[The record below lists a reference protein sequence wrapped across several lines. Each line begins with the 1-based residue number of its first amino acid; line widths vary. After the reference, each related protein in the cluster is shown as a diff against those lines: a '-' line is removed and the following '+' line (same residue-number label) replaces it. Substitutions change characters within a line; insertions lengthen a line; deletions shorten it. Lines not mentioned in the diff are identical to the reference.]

1 MAIPVSWFSRFFD
14 RVYARF
20 GEKAAATFD
29 LKDRASSTS
38 LWQSHLGHVPDD
50 VFIRVA
56 QFITTMA
63 APPTLAEVMVLCGLT
78 PQEHSYPWPDIADV
92 PLCRRWII
100 QGLIRREKGE
110 IKEMAVR
117 QCIETAARTCKYL

>member
-56 QFITTMA
+56 QSITTMA

-78 PQEHSYPWPDIADV
+78 PQEPSYPWPDIADV

-117 QCIETAARTCKYL
+117 KCIETAARTCKYL